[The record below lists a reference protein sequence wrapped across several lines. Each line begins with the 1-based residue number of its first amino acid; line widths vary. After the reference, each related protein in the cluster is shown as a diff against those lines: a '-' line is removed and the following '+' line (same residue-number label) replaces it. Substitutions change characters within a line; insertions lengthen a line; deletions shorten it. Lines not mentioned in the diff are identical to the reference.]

1 MLTNHYPWVYSIV
14 VGDKCRVGSYL
25 VTKFVMQIQGKTD
38 ELTMMRFINPP
49 SRTYSESVRTDRTV
63 GNIVTAILSWSFAGT
78 ALALLFEAV
87 FHAELSPAQIAGQ
100 FIDSFVYATFAC
112 SLIGSLI
119 FIFTPRLVQISFP
132 FNWIAVIGLFL
143 LLTFI
148 GSLMAGFS
156 LMGLGI
162 FPAGDYSWI
171 GLRRMGLG
179 FLLSLVI
186 GISGYLYETVRLR
199 LKLTT
204 DRLRAKEMD
213 EERAQ
218 KLAVEASLS
227 SLESR
232 IRPHFLFNTL
242 NSISGLIQEDPVRAE
257 RMVEQLA
264 ALLRFSL
271 DSSHRRTI
279 ALERELKI
287 AVDYLEIEKAR
298 FGERLKYCVDVEKGL
313 GDVQVPP
320 FVIQTLVEN
329 SVKHALANKREGGH
343 IHVKAEAT
351 HNRVNIEVED
361 DGPGFDEAAL
371 TDGHGLHNLRSRLST
386 LFENEGVLRTS
397 KRDKFTIVTVS
408 LPNRQVV
415 I

>member
-1 MLTNHYPWVYSIV
+1 MYHRMSSLQV
-14 VGDKCRVGSYL
+14 VMPVQR
-25 VTKFVMQIQGKTD
+25 KTD
-38 ELTMMRFINPP
+38 EMIMQFINPP
-49 SRTYSESVRTDRTV
+49 SPVYSKSKRTDRSI
-63 GNIVTAILSWSFAGT
+63 GNILTAILSWSFAG
-78 ALALLFEAV
+78 AVLALLFEAV
-87 FHAELSPAQIAGQ
+87 FHAERSPAQVARE
-100 FIDSFVYATFAC
+100 FIDSFVYATFVC

-119 FIFTPRLVQISFP
+119 FIFTPRLVQIPFP
-132 FNWIAVIGLFL
+132 FNWIAVISLLL

-162 FPAGDYSWI
+162 FPGGNYSWI

-186 GISGYLYETVRLR
+186 GVSGYLYETVRLR
-199 LKLTT
+199 LKLTI

-213 EERAQ
+213 EELAQ

-298 FGERLKYCVDVEKGL
+298 FGERLKYCVDVEDGL

-329 SVKHALANKREGGH
+329 SVKHALSTKREGGH

-351 HNRVNIEVED
+351 RDRVSIEVED
-361 DGPGFDEAAL
+361 DGPGFDEEAM
-371 TDGHGLHNLRSRLST
+371 TDGHGLQNLRSRLST
-386 LFENEGVLRTS
+386 LFENDGVLSTS
-397 KRDKFTIVTVS
+397 KRDKSTIVSVS
-408 LPNRQVV
+408 LPNRQVSR
-415 I
+415 